1 MMTSPKAAISQLFG
15 IAIKET
21 KQYGVI
27 VFYCHVIDYLLS
39 CNSNYLIVI
48 SA

>member
-21 KQYGVI
+21 IQYGVI
-27 VFYCHVIDYLLS
+27 VFYCHVIDCLWS
-39 CNSNYLIVI
+39 CNSNYFIVI